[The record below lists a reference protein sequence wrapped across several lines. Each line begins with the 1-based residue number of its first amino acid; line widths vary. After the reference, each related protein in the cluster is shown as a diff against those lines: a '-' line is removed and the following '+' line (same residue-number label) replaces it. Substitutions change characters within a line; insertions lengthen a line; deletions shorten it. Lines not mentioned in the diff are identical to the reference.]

1 MKLLSYKRVNF
12 IMLWYNLLAKAV
24 DVLACNIFYSNGNI
38 NEKDREKLTGFKG
51 GVFWLFGLSG
61 SGKSAISRKVEEI
74 LINRGILSFRLDGD
88 NLRSGLNSDLGF
100 SKEDRYENIRRA
112 AETAKLMAGAGVVVL
127 ATFIT
132 PFKENREAAK
142 NILGAYY
149 NGVYIKCS
157 LETCMSRD
165 PKGLYQ
171 RAMKGEISRFTG
183 VSAPFEEPDGNIF
196 TINTDA
202 LDEDESVSM
211 LVEHVMK
218 IVK

>member
-1 MKLLSYKRVNF
+1 MG
-12 IMLWYNLLAKAV
+12 
-24 DVLACNIFYSNGNI
+24 CNIFYSNGNI
-38 NEKDREKLTGFKG
+38 NETDREKLTGVKG

-74 LINRGILSFRLDGD
+74 LVNRGILSFRLDGD

-132 PFKENREAAK
+132 PLKENRKAAE
-142 NILGAYY
+142 NILGPYY

-157 LETCMSRD
+157 LETCKNRD

-171 RAMKGEISRFTG
+171 KAMKGEIPQFTG
-183 VSAPFEEPDGNIF
+183 VSSPFEEPAGNIF
-196 TINTDA
+196 TIDTDNI
-202 LDEDESVSM
+202 DEDACVSM
-211 LVEHVMK
+211 LVKYVMEIIK
-218 IVK
+218 